1 MKKITFTLAM
11 LLTAVLGISAAD
23 VITVWEGSL
32 AGHLSF
38 FDTTEQYTKL
48 MGNAEG
54 QANLSAGDVVTVYYT
69 GATDGNKLLISDTD
83 WSSITS
89 TIGSPSDLLTAGD
102 GTYQF
107 TVTQDFLNAIAAKDP
122 KGFRFQRGGS
132 PTYSFTK
139 VTVTKGESGGEGG
152 GGETSGTITI
162 WEGTSTSSIYWAPAS
177 SEYNKLIGD
186 GSTQANLA
194 VGDKIKFY
202 YTGAEE
208 GTEIWI
214 QANWD
219 GLSGEGNMPAIS
231 GDGSHEFAIN
241 AADLAQIKTAGI
253 RFRIGKGSCT
263 FTKIEVIKK
272 QESGGG
278 ESTGAIIV
286 WEGSSTSN
294 LRWTVGSEYYNK
306 LVGDGEGQA
315 NLSAMDKIK
324 FYYTGAAEADQVWF
338 QNDSWNTIANI
349 DPATPTITA
358 GDGSYE
364 FTVNAAAVEEIKTG
378 GIMFRR
384 PSSSSYT
391 FTKVEVIKY
400 VPDAEV
406 AVPGADETVVW
417 SGSVKSNSGKAFRYG
432 DERANFIAQLA
443 AGKFINV
450 YMSNVVEGHKI
461 FFKDCTTWGWLND
474 GNTDLTAGQQIYS
487 IEITQEMIDK
497 INVGTGDYGLLI
509 QGSTSDTDPY
519 DIRYVTISGSSA
531 TGISAVESAPARQN
545 GVAYNLQG
553 QRVSMNTKG
562 LIIINGKKFMNR

>member
-11 LLTAVLGISAAD
+11 LLTAVLGISAAETT
-23 VITVWEGSL
+23 IWEGTQEGNL
-32 AGHLSF
+32 DFAAGSDLH
-38 FDTTEQYTKL
+38 TTL
-48 MGNAEG
+48 VNA
-54 QANLSAGDVVTVYYT
+54 LKAGDEVNISYT
-69 GATDGNKLLISDTD
+69 GATEGNKLYIQDSSWDSYPNSMINITTD
-83 WSSITS
+83 V
-89 TIGSPSDLLTAGD
+89 LTAGNGVYKFTASQEFINKLKTD
-102 GTYQF
+102 G
-107 TVTQDFLNAIAAKDP
+107 LKLRRA
-122 KGFRFQRGGS
+122 GS

-139 VTVTKGESGGEGG
+139 VTVTQGESGGEGG
-152 GGETSGTITI
+152 GGETSGIITI
-162 WEGTSTSSIYWAPAS
+162 WEGTSTSSIYWAPES

-219 GLSGEGNMPAIS
+219 GLSGEGCMPAIS

-417 SGSVKSNSGKAFRYG
+417 SGSVKSNSGKSFRYG

-531 TGISAVESAPARQN
+531 TGISAVESAPAREN